1 MTFRNSG
8 EKYGS
13 GSGSN
18 YEYVV
23 ARVRA
28 RRAALF
34 GEEDYRKLVR
44 MGPSEIARYM
54 EETEYEAEMN
64 ALGARHSGV
73 DLIEFA
79 LNRNLAK
86 NFDDLLWWADGRL
99 YGLIARY
106 LRKFDAWNV
115 KTVLRGLYS
124 DADREEIEADL
135 IGAGEFEDDFLQR
148 LIDADSIEL
157 VIEELEDTIFHDELE
172 AAYGDFEDTGLLIP
186 VENAVDRAF
195 YENLVGDIEVR
206 SEATELYVE
215 FLQAEIDFRNIRN
228 AFRLARSGA
237 DLDPAEYY
245 IEGGRLFDEAEIAR
259 FASNPEELQ
268 SYVQDSTYGDAL
280 AEAFQ
285 ELEGTDS
292 LIGFE
297 RDLEAALLRYG
308 DRMSHLYPLSICPVL
323 AYVLAKE
330 REVDNIR
337 AIARGREVGLSE
349 SEIQDE
355 LVML

>member
-1 MTFRNSG
+1 
-8 EKYGS
+8 
-13 GSGSN
+13 
-18 YEYVV
+18 
-23 ARVRA
+23 
-28 RRAALF
+28 
-34 GEEDYRKLVR
+34 
-44 MGPSEIARYM
+44 M

-86 NFDDLLWWADGRL
+86 HFDDLLWWAEGRL
-99 YGLIARY
+99 YELIVRY

-115 KTVLRGLYS
+115 KTVLRGIYS
-124 DADREEIEADL
+124 GADREEIEADL
-135 IGAGEFEDDFLQR
+135 IGAGEFTEDYLRR
-148 LIDADSIEL
+148 LIDAESIEL
-157 VIEELEDTIFHDELE
+157 LVEELEGTIFSDQVD

-186 VENAVDRAF
+186 LENAVDRAF
-195 YENLVGDIEVR
+195 FENLVGDIDVR

-237 DLDPAEYY
+237 DIDPSEYY
-245 IEGGRLFDEAEIAR
+245 IEGGRLFSEVDVAR
-259 FASNPEELQ
+259 LADNPEELQ
-268 SYVQDSTYGDAL
+268 SFVQDSTYGDAL
-280 AEAFQ
+280 SAAFQ

-308 DRMSHLYPLSICPVL
+308 DRMSHLFPLSICPVL

-337 AIARGREVGLSE
+337 AIARGRAVGLSE
-349 SEIQDE
+349 TEIQEE